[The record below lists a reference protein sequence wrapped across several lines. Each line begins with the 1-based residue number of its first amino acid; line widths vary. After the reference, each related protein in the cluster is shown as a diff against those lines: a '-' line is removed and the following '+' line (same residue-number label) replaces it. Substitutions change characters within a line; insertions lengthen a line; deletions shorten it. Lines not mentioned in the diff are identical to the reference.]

1 MDLNRKTIQQTE
13 NFDEMSA
20 DCMKALELARAV
32 ANNAGENTGSENV
45 KEIDPDEKTDSLA
58 EKK

>member
-32 ANNAGENTGSENV
+32 ANNASENEGGEVV
-45 KEIDPDEKTDSLA
+45 KEKDPDEKTVSLK
-58 EKK
+58 ENI